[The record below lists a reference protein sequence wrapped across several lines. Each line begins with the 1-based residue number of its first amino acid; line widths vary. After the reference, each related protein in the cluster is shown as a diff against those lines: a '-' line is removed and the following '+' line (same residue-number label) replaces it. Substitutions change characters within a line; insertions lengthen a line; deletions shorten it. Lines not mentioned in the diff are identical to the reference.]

1 MNPLRCVYEVDA
13 AKRLGVT
20 VGAAMS
26 EEYVAEVEGHKFE
39 NYFDWYSICFVI
51 TATSCPA
58 LSIPC
63 GFTATGL
70 PVGLQMIG
78 PPRGEAPLL
87 SAAALFEITLPTMQ
101 AITQTAARM
110 PVGPSGAKPAV

>member
-1 MNPLRCVYEVDA
+1 MAEFFESYDLLLTPT
-13 AKRLGVT
+13 T
-20 VGAAMS
+20 VVPPFDVG
-26 EEYVAEVEGHKFE
+26 ERHVAEVEGHKFE

-51 TATSCPA
+51 SVPSCPA

-87 SAAALFEITLPTMQ
+87 SAAALFEELMGIANMLP
-101 AITQTAARM
+101 IDPR
-110 PVGPSGAKPAV
+110 PPERPFDKGGRS